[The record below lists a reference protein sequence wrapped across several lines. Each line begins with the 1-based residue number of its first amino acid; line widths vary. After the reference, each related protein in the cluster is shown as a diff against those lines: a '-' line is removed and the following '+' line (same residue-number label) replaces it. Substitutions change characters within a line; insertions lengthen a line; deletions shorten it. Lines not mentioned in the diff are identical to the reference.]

1 MTNAE
6 LTHIDPRGQARM
18 VDVSAKNATERLA
31 IAEGRVIMRKETLDL
46 VLAGNALK
54 GDVLGAA
61 RLAGIM
67 AAKRTHGLI
76 PLCHPLPI
84 TKVEIDID
92 PEHALPGFL
101 VRATVKV
108 TGQTGV
114 EMEALTAVSIACLT
128 IYDMVKAVERGM
140 RIEGIRL
147 LREERRQ
154 IRRLPRGG
162 LQSMALMPV
171 AEALQRVLADAR
183 ALPAETVALDDAL
196 GRVLTEDLNAL
207 RTQPPAAVSAMDGYA
222 VRAADVAQAP
232 VKLKLIG
239 EVAAG
244 HPFDGEVKAGQAARI
259 FTGGVMPAG
268 ADTVVIQEL
277 TARDGDTVT
286 IQKATAKG
294 RNVRDR
300 GIDFTQGQ
308 PLLRKGRRLTDR
320 DLMLAAAMNY
330 PTLSVHRRPKVAVL
344 GTGDELVA
352 PGSTPAPGEIV
363 YSNGFALIAMARSEG
378 AEVSDLGIAPD
389 RVEDIAA
396 AVRRARDWGADILL
410 TSGGASVGE
419 HDLVQRALAS
429 RGARLCRSGGWRCAP
444 AGR

>member
-1 MTNAE
+1 M
-6 LTHIDPRGQARM
+6 
-18 VDVSAKNATERLA
+18 
-31 IAEGRVIMRKETLDL
+31 
-46 VLAGNALK
+46 
-54 GDVLGAA
+54 
-61 RLAGIM
+61 
-67 AAKRTHGLI
+67 
-76 PLCHPLPI
+76 
-84 TKVEIDID
+84 
-92 PEHALPGFL
+92 
-101 VRATVKV
+101 
-108 TGQTGV
+108 
-114 EMEALTAVSIACLT
+114 
-128 IYDMVKAVERGM
+128 
-140 RIEGIRL
+140 
-147 LREERRQ
+147 
-154 IRRLPRGG
+154 
-162 LQSMALMPV
+162 
-171 AEALQRVLADAR
+171 ADAR

-196 GRVLTEDLNAL
+196 GRVLTEDLTAL

-232 VKLKLIG
+232 AKLKLIG

-244 HPFDGEVKAGQAARI
+244 HPFEGEVKAGQAARI

-294 RNVRDR
+294 RNVRGR

-352 PGSTPAPGEIV
+352 PGSTPEPGEIV
-363 YSNGFALIAMARSEG
+363 YSNGFALMAMARSEG

-389 RVEDIAA
+389 RHRGHRGGGAA
-396 AVRRARDWGADILL
+396 RARLGRRYSAHQRRRLGRRARPGAAGARQRRARSVVLA
-410 TSGGASVGE
+410 GGAAPRPA
-419 HDLVQRALAS
+419 DDA
-429 RGARLCRSGGWRCAP
+429 WP
-444 AGR
+444 AGRHAGARRARQSGIVLCLRLPVPGAADPAACRPRRCRARSRAGPTRAATCRPMTSGPTICGRPCPTGPDGPVATPLPAQDSSLMAPLAKADCLLIRAPNAPAAAAGSPCVILKLAL

>member
-1 MTNAE
+1 MN
-6 LTHIDPRGQARM
+6 R
-18 VDVSAKNATERLA
+18 S
-31 IAEGRVIMRKETLDL
+31 
-46 VLAGNALK
+46 
-54 GDVLGAA
+54 
-61 RLAGIM
+61 
-67 AAKRTHGLI
+67 
-76 PLCHPLPI
+76 
-84 TKVEIDID
+84 
-92 PEHALPGFL
+92 
-101 VRATVKV
+101 
-108 TGQTGV
+108 
-114 EMEALTAVSIACLT
+114 
-128 IYDMVKAVERGM
+128 
-140 RIEGIRL
+140 
-147 LREERRQ
+147 
-154 IRRLPRGG
+154 
-162 LQSMALMPV
+162 LMPV
-171 AEALQRVLADAR
+171 AEALQRVLADAS
-183 ALPAETVALDDAL
+183 ALPAETVALDAAL
-196 GRVLTEDLNAL
+196 GRVLSEDLNAL
-207 RTQPPAAVSAMDGYA
+207 RTQPPDPVSAMDGYA
-222 VRAADVAQAP
+222 VRAADVTQAP
-232 VKLKLIG
+232 VKLTLIG

-277 TARDGDTVT
+277 TTRDGDTVT

-330 PTLSVHRRPKVAVL
+330 PALHAHRRPKVAVI

-352 PGSTPAPGEIV
+352 PGSAPKPGEIV

-378 AEVSDLGIAPD
+378 AEVSDFGIAPD
-389 RVEDIAA
+389 RIEDIAA

-429 RGARLCRSGGWRCAP
+429 EGLALSFWRVALRPGRPMMHGRLGGMQVLGVPGNPVSSYVCAFLFLVPLIRQLCGRDDVERIPEPARLGCDLPANDERADYMRATLSRGPDGPIATPLPAQDSSLMAPLAKADCLLIREPNAP
-444 AGR
+444 AASSGSPCVILKLAL